1 MLRLRG
7 ELGIS
12 RWHRFLPS
20 SRSSVDDEE
29 LRVDAQLVQ
38 ETAAETAIC
47 SPADT
52 QIACFQKN
60 LDWRMELAP
69 FTEILY
75 FECLT
80 VQPLFSTRDWETK
93 SVMYSIC
100 YTLWAATKQLIW
112 CNDVIH
118 DRRLPRRHTKTVSVS
133 LQQSLQRHHCS
144 PRLFPVVLRSMF
156 HCAVSDRPSVSW
168 RSPWYKPGLCYTTS
182 AFLIQHSNTA
192 QQRNQDTSVSNSIA
206 SSSGAPIQLAKSFIS

>member
-60 LDWRMELAP
+60 LD
-69 FTEILY
+69 
-75 FECLT
+75 
-80 VQPLFSTRDWETK
+80 
-93 SVMYSIC
+93 
-100 YTLWAATKQLIW
+100 
-112 CNDVIH
+112 
-118 DRRLPRRHTKTVSVS
+118 
-133 LQQSLQRHHCS
+133 
-144 PRLFPVVLRSMF
+144 
-156 HCAVSDRPSVSW
+156 
-168 RSPWYKPGLCYTTS
+168 
-182 AFLIQHSNTA
+182 
-192 QQRNQDTSVSNSIA
+192 
-206 SSSGAPIQLAKSFIS
+206 